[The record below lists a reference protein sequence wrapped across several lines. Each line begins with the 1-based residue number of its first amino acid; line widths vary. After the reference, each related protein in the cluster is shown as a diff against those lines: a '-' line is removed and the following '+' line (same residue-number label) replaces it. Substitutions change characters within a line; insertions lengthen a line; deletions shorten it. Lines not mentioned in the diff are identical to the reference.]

1 MNSILLLINPKI
13 YFLIFR
19 GYPGVILGIEESKH
33 SNSKL
38 NKYKYK
44 KDSIQKVANI
54 DYSN

>member
-13 YFLIFR
+13 YFLIFK
-19 GYPGVILGIEESKH
+19 GYPGVILGIEEIKH

-38 NKYKYK
+38 DKYK
-44 KDSIQKVANI
+44 KDSIQKVDNI

>member
-1 MNSILLLINPKI
+1 MNSILLINPKI

-38 NKYKYK
+38 NKYK

>member
-13 YFLIFR
+13 YFLIFK
-19 GYPGVILGIEESKH
+19 GYPGVILGIEETKH

-38 NKYKYK
+38 DKYN
-44 KDSIQKVANI
+44 KDSIQMVDSI